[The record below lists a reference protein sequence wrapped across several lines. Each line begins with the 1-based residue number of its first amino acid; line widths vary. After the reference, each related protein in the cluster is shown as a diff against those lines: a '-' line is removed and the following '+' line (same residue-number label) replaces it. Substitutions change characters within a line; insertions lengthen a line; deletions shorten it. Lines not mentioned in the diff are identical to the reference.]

1 MGCIPAGVTLS
12 RMLARILTVTAIAAA
27 VAATY
32 WPALGFAFLNWDDPR
47 VIVSNPSLDF
57 PGAWRWAFTTFHLE
71 HYQPISWLVWA
82 AVNAGAGLD
91 AAWFHAANVAIHA
104 LVSVLVWAV
113 GRQVLARAVPDA
125 RASWRDAA
133 ALAAAL
139 LYGLHPLRVEVVA
152 WISALP
158 YALGVSLALAS
169 TWAWLSAS
177 APGAARSLGPAV
189 VLFAASLA
197 ARAVALGLPA
207 VLVILDTW
215 LHRRSVRASV
225 MRALPFAGLAVASAG
240 VEYLA
245 RAPGLAETPWLY
257 RLQSAASAPFVY
269 LWRTLLP
276 VALTPLDVLPLD
288 PVGSA
293 AIAAAAAMAL
303 AVVSAAAWHW
313 RCRWPSLAAAW
324 ACYLALLVPA
334 AGLVASGQQA
344 TADRYTY
351 LPGIVV
357 AIATA
362 CAGLHA
368 VAGQAGRARALAA
381 VAIVLL
387 IPSTLVTRATLAPW
401 ADSVS
406 LWTRVVTLNPTN
418 DVGLYNLGVALAAEG
433 RQDAAADRYRE
444 ALAVNPAHADA
455 RTNLALLDAARL
467 EREGNDLAA
476 RGSLADAVSRYE
488 QAIALDPARRHSRA
502 SLGMALASLGRTSEA
517 LPHLREAFRQ
527 GETDATVANALGV
540 LMLQAGEPQEAR
552 VVFEQ
557 ALAVHQ
563 TDIGLAHNLARL
575 LATTPGLE
583 RKDAELALRIA
594 RAVVDATGGRDPRAM
609 DTLAAALAVNG
620 QMAEARATSARA
632 AALAEAQGDHELAV
646 QITARGRAFRNPG
659 P

>member
-1 MGCIPAGVTLS
+1 
-12 RMLARILTVTAIAAA
+12 MLARVLTVTAIAAA

-57 PGAWRWAFTTFHLE
+57 PGAWTWAFTTFHLE
-71 HYQPISWLVWA
+71 HYQPISWLAWA
-82 AVNAGAGLD
+82 SVKAAGGLD
-91 AAWFHAANVAIHA
+91 ATWFHAANLAAHTV
-104 LVSVLVWAV
+104 VVVLAWAV
-113 GRQVLARAVPDA
+113 ARALFARAVPDA
-125 RASWRDAA
+125 PASWRDTA

-139 LYGLHPLRVEVVA
+139 LYGIHPLRVEVVA

-169 TWAWLSAS
+169 TRAWLSAS
-177 APGAARSLGPAV
+177 APGAGRTLVPAA
-189 VLFAASLA
+189 LFFAASLA

-207 VLVILDTW
+207 VFVILDTW
-215 LHRRSVRASV
+215 LHRRSLRASV

-245 RAPGLAETPWLY
+245 RAPGLAEIPWLY

-269 LWRTLLP
+269 LWRTVVP
-276 VALTPLDVLPLD
+276 VGLTPLDVLPPD
-288 PVGSA
+288 PVGSGA
-293 AIAAAAAMAL
+293 LAAAAAIAL
-303 AVVSAAAWHW
+303 VGVSAAAWHW

-357 AIATA
+357 VLT
-362 CAGLHA
+362 
-368 VAGQAGRARALAA
+368 VAGVGLRAAAGQVGRARALAA
-381 VAIVLL
+381 AALVFLVA
-387 IPSTLVTRATLAPW
+387 STLVTRSTLAPW

-406 LWTRVVTLNPTN
+406 LWTRVVTLDPAN

-433 RQDAAADRYRE
+433 RPDEAATRYRE
-444 ALAVNPAHADA
+444 ALSVNPAHADA

-476 RGSLADAVSRYE
+476 RDDLAEAAARYE
-488 QAIALDPARRHSRA
+488 QAIALDPARRHSRS
-502 SLGMALASLGRTSEA
+502 SLGMALATLGRTREA

-527 GETDATVANALGV
+527 GETDAAVANALGV
-540 LMLQAGEPQEAR
+540 LLQQAGEPREAR
-552 VVFEQ
+552 AVFEQ
-557 ALAVHQ
+557 ALALHQ
-563 TDIGLAHNLARL
+563 TDVGLAHNLARL
-575 LATTPGLE
+575 LATTPGLAPQ
-583 RKDAELALRIA
+583 DAALALRIA
-594 RAVVDATGGRDPRAM
+594 RAVVDATGGRDARAM
-609 DTLAAALAVNG
+609 DTLASALAVNG
-620 QMAEARATSARA
+620 LVGEARATSARA
-632 AALAEAQGDHELAV
+632 AALAEAEGDRELAV
-646 QITARGRAFRNPG
+646 QITARGRAFRDPG

>member
-1 MGCIPAGVTLS
+1 
-12 RMLARILTVTAIAAA
+12 MLARILTATAIAAA

-71 HYQPISWLVWA
+71 HYQPISWLAWA
-82 AVNAGAGLD
+82 AVKAGAGLD
-91 AAWFHAANVAIHA
+91 AAWFHAANVAVHA
-104 LVSVLVWAV
+104 LVSILVWAV
-113 GRQVLARAVPDA
+113 GRPLLARAVPDA
-125 RASWRDAA
+125 PVPWRDGA

-139 LYGLHPLRVEVVA
+139 LYGLHPLRVEVAA

-169 TWAWLSAS
+169 TWAWLAAS
-177 APGAARSLGPAV
+177 APGAGRSLVPAV
-189 VLFAASLA
+189 LLFAASLA

-207 VLVILDTW
+207 VFVILDTS
-215 LHRRSVRASV
+215 LHRRALRASV
-225 MRALPFAGLAVASAG
+225 VRALPFAGLAVASAG

-245 RAPGLAETPWLY
+245 RAPGLAEVPWLY

-269 LWRTLLP
+269 LWRTVLP
-276 VALTPLDVLPLD
+276 VRLTPLDVLPLD

-293 AIAAAAAMAL
+293 GGTAGAVIAL
-303 AVVSAAAWHW
+303 VGVSAAAWHW

-344 TADRYTY
+344 SADRYTY

-357 AIATA
+357 ALAA
-362 CAGLHA
+362 AGVGLRA
-368 VAGQAGRARALAA
+368 SAGQVFRASALGAA
-381 VAIVLL
+381 ALILLLASVA
-387 IPSTLVTRATLAPW
+387 VTRATLAPW

-406 LWTRVVTLNPTN
+406 LWTRVVTLDPEN

-433 RQDAAADRYRE
+433 RPDEAAARYRE

-455 RTNLALLDAARL
+455 RANLALLDAARL

-476 RGSLADAVSRYE
+476 RGELAEAASRYE
-488 QAIALDPARRHSRA
+488 QAIALDPARRHSRS
-502 SLGMALASLGRTSEA
+502 SLGMALATLGRTGEA

-527 GETDATVANALGV
+527 GETDAAVANALGV
-540 LMLQAGEPQEAR
+540 LLQQAGEPLEAR
-552 VVFEQ
+552 AVFEQ

-563 TDIGLAHNLARL
+563 TDVGLAHNLARL
-575 LATTPGLE
+575 LATTPGLAPQ
-583 RKDAELALRIA
+583 DAALALRIA
-594 RAVVDATGGRDPRAM
+594 RAVVDATGGRDARAM
-609 DTLAAALAVNG
+609 DTLASALAVNG
-620 QMAEARATSARA
+620 LVGEARATSARA
-632 AALAEAQGDHELAV
+632 AALAEAQGDRDLAV
-646 QITARGRAFRNPG
+646 QITARGRAFRDPG